1 MVGTVAGGRKA
12 AATNK
17 AKYGADFYAKI
28 GSEGGS
34 RGHTGGFASEKVG
47 DDGLTGFERA
57 RIAGRK
63 GGAISKRGPAKNNPL
78 KLKKSYLDAV
88 KAYAEE
94 YQPTLDIDAE
104 LKNLER
110 QMKSGD

>member
-34 RGHTGGFASEKVG
+34 RGHTGGFASEKIR

-63 GGAISKRGPAKNNPL
+63 GGAISKRGPAKKKRDFL
-78 KLKKSYLDAV
+78 KYSPESTE
-88 KAYAEE
+88 AEVE
-94 YQPTLDIDAE
+94 ARIAWSHET
-104 LKNLER
+104 
-110 QMKSGD
+110 GDSII

>member
-1 MVGTVAGGRKA
+1 MVGTVAGGKKA

-34 RGHTGGFASEKVG
+34 RSHTGGFASEKVG
-47 DDGLTGFERA
+47 ADGLTGFERA

-63 GGAISKRGPAKNNPL
+63 GGAISKRGPAKRKRDFLRYSPE
-78 KLKKSYLDAV
+78 STE
-88 KAYAEE
+88 AEVE
-94 YQPTLDIDAE
+94 ARIAWSHET
-104 LKNLER
+104 
-110 QMKSGD
+110 GDLTI